1 MDQSADSFVIAEG
14 SEIHTGDYKLEVGTG
29 QTTIHGNISALG
41 SLSAGL
47 GEHFAACN
55 SSYGGFISGGRD
67 LADIFA
73 TSSGNVDGSGT
84 KFKIPQWNDTDT
96 IGDSA
101 ISAIDTG
108 ITIDGRLGIGTA
120 DPARQLN
127 VVGDAEVST
136 NLVVGTA
143 LYTNDWTAGTS
154 GIQYIKNSS
163 GSTSIAIENGGN
175 VGIGTATQNE
185 KLTVADNISS

>member
-1 MDQSADSFVIAEG
+1 HVSVTNNSA
-14 SEIHTGDYKLEVGTG
+14 
-29 QTTIHGNISALG
+29 
-41 SLSAGL
+41 
-47 GEHFAACN
+47 
-55 SSYGGFISGGRD
+55 GGFISGGRD
-67 LADIFA
+67 LADIFE
-73 TSSGNVDGSGT
+73 TCSSSVDGSGT
-84 KFKIPQWNDTDT
+84 KFKIPQWTDADT

-143 LYTNDWTAGTS
+143 LYTNDWTASTS

-175 VGIGTATQNE
+175 VGIGTAAPNE
-185 KLTVADNISS
+185 KLTVSGNISAKNGLSAGNHCDTGGANYFAGRVGIGTNRPLGTAHIYTA